1 MPSKI
6 SGDAKKIYKLMGVPI
21 HAKPYILCSA

>member
-6 SGDAKKIYKLMGVPI
+6 SNDAKKIYKLMGVPI
-21 HAKPYILCSA
+21 LSKPYLM